1 MQGIISYNG
10 YDIIVENIDN
20 NDVYYYSKDNKTFV
34 GSKMSLND
42 FIYKIENVYFK
53 KTNFEKIKEMSKE
66 EMKKYIVTYLS
77 CENCPCSDICS
88 KEICCEDAV
97 ERWLSE

>member
-34 GSKMSLND
+34 GSKMSLSD

-53 KTNFEKIKEMSKE
+53 KTNFEKIKE
-66 EMKKYIVTYLS
+66 EMKNILLLIWVARIVLVAIS
-77 CENCPCSDICS
+77 VQKKFVAKMQLKDGWMSD
-88 KEICCEDAV
+88 
-97 ERWLSE
+97 